1 MRATCVEGNGCNGAQ
16 GAGGLVTHMGCS
28 CFRAWETQRWGGGAG
43 GRPGGG
49 AKGRGRGG
57 GKAGGRGEGP
67 GAGGR
72 PGGGAKGR
80 GPQGTAARDSRA
92 LGR

>member
-49 AKGRGRGG
+49 AKGRGRGR
-57 GKAGGRGEGP
+57 AR
-67 GAGGR
+67 
-72 PGGGAKGR
+72 GGAKGR